1 MTVDA
6 ATSIPVSAHACDPRR
21 PLSARLG
28 VSVHVSPLR
37 MRLRRLM
44 TEHPSPGA
52 EGPEDW
58 LFDVANARGV
68 RSVTRG
74 DAAPVGFPGPDTAAL
89 SNEDLVTALC
99 QPQNL
104 DRPQMLRAAAEL
116 VTRGGVHAAGLAL
129 AARRERADRVLA
141 ELARQALRVEPDHAV
156 WRALARGLG
165 GARPLRSP
173 LLHWTRLA
181 FPVPDARGVCGGAWR
196 LVA

>member
-1 MTVDA
+1 M
-6 ATSIPVSAHACDPRR
+6 SHACDPSQ
-21 PLSARLG
+21 PLARRLG
-28 VSVHVSPLR
+28 VAVHVSPLR

-44 TEHPSPGA
+44 AEHPSPGA
-52 EGPEDW
+52 ERLEDW

-74 DAAPVGFPGPDTAAL
+74 DHLPEAFVAPSMAAL
-89 SNEDLVTALC
+89 ANEELVVAIC

-104 DRPQMLRAAAEL
+104 DRPQYLRAAAAL
-116 VTRGGVHAAGLAL
+116 VSRSAIDPAILAF

-141 ELARQALRVEPDHAV
+141 ELARQALHVEPDHPA
-156 WRALARGLG
+156 WRDLG
-165 GARPLRSP
+165 RQLDGCRPLRSP

-181 FPVPDARGVCGGAWR
+181 FPVPDARGVCGGQWR